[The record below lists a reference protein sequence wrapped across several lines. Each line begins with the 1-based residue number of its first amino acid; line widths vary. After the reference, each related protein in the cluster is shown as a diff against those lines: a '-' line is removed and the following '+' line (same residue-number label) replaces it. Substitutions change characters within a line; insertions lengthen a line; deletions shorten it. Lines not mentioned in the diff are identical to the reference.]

1 MTCERCEF
9 IEEEYVK
16 AESEDLTRDALIL
29 ALATLRIERNK
40 LRDLADTAAHEQGI
54 AQRRMLEAQEQRNKA
69 HREVRE
75 LRDAITLV
83 LDADALKS
91 HAFECGDDDASI
103 YMILKSLIRPV
114 CRFCGEQKAPDKICG
129 HCAEDL

>member
-1 MTCERCEF
+1 MTCARCEF

-69 HREVRE
+69 HREVIE
-75 LRDAITLV
+75 LRNAIILV

-91 HAFECGDDDASI
+91 HAFERGDDDASI
-103 YMILKSLIRPV
+103 YESLKSLV
-114 CRFCGEQKAPDKICG
+114 NGSKHHEAQK
-129 HCAEDL
+129 

>member
-9 IEEEYVK
+9 IEEEYVR

-40 LRDLADTAAHEQGI
+40 LRGEL
-54 AQRRMLEAQEQRNKA
+54 K
-69 HREVRE
+69 E
-75 LRDAITLV
+75 LRDAI
-83 LDADALKS
+83 
-91 HAFECGDDDASI
+91 
-103 YMILKSLIRPV
+103 RPS

>member
-9 IEEEYVK
+9 IEEEYVR

-40 LRDLADTAAHEQGI
+40 LRGEL
-54 AQRRMLEAQEQRNKA
+54 K
-69 HREVRE
+69 E

-103 YMILKSLIRPV
+103 YMLLKSLIRPV